1 MAPNARVSLDADLMT
16 QTVPCSVFP
25 SNSAA
30 SFSAVS
36 DSQSQPLLFSVS
48 QDGILYLLHADNSTG
63 RKPLVNLNECFGV
76 PAGAVTA
83 HATNQDNMCTIYLA
97 FSTLTTVYVVR
108 PTKTLEWMSVKAGD
122 NLASWL
128 LTGKPQTQGT
138 VKKILMAKKPDDTGY
153 PLLVIG
159 HTNSNGKSLDM
170 SHITV
175 DIASKTWEYNSL
187 LVPFA
192 EEWTYMC
199 CGYLDITFEEFHG
212 TRCLFGFQKENDETF
227 IKVVAVG
234 VPMFRPLLVAP
245 PGASAMDTFINE
257 DGHSDLLIASTE
269 GIHHCKFLAVEYP
282 SPSIPMTSN
291 LVTTDPIFTS
301 SQELRVVQTHS
312 HLSVWAENGSNDIVY
327 QQFDLTMVQ
336 KTPAVPLLTRQQGGG
351 AFAVHL
357 DPYGSQNLFAVDDKS
372 RLTRLTQDS
381 KTRLWRH
388 LPILVPSIGLNEDFT
403 SFTSHIN
410 VADSNGNAL
419 AASTVLLCSSFL
431 TDLAVNGEPL
441 AVGPEGV
448 PVLTDRRGNLTVI
461 HRVDDIAS
469 VVLTIKDAPGNPSVL
484 GQPYT
489 LNPAK
494 KVQEGLAKVT
504 DAASLK
510 SVTLP
515 DGSKLLD
522 GSPATADMIARAGTA
537 IGQLH
542 KHMQSLPCDGSL
554 QSASLKSVST
564 SNALVE
570 ASSDETLW
578 DLWHWLA
585 NGAESIEDWAV
596 NAVEGAA
603 HWVITT
609 AKGVF
614 KFVLDSITHVLKAA
628 GWVLQQ
634 VVKGVE
640 KIIQWVGF
648 LFQWDDILAT
658 HNDFVQVVNDVLG
671 CAPAAFEVLEENVEA
686 WFGHLKQSIQSLDSK
701 SKHMTQRYD
710 ATSAAALG
718 ADTGPINKATHSPG
732 ANWSFYQVEH
742 GGVGNSLTAIDK
754 SATDAINTA
763 QNDPFA
769 DIWKEIMAALKDMET
784 DLSKFWKDLTK
795 NFSSSKSF
803 SLADVFTDT
812 GIDIAVT
819 LVDFMQHIVVGFLK
833 VTDLIVSTLKTTIN
847 TPLNIP
853 LLSPLY
859 KKMTNGKE
867 LTLLDAI
874 SLLIAIPTTVMYK
887 LIHGHSPTSTS
898 SSSSPSSLLTTVEPT
913 IAYTNEITVGTN
925 STKHSGVNTVICTAG
940 GKEEGMLEKLL
951 KILGNIPKMYAPQ
964 LTIASYC
971 VNLFQT
977 CSAPGGWE
985 ELTTGPF
992 QVTKSAIGWLVSIP
1006 LPNSSPRPGLGWRFT
1021 NFGLGFITV
1030 LGCLSIDPVIRG
1042 GLGSIVS
1049 FLQLVPVSMSIYLD
1063 TSATQEEY
1071 PKRDNASLVSN
1082 TIDRLMNQVAMI
1094 LSNVC
1099 VIEMGKDPYTGI
1111 AAMAAAI
1118 VKLGAQTVSLVEEEE
1133 ERVVMYGF

>member
-25 SNSAA
+25 SDSAI

-36 DSQSQPLLFSVS
+36 DCQSKPLLFSVS
-48 QDGILYLLHADNSTG
+48 KDGILYLLHADNSTG
-63 RKPLVNLNECFGV
+63 RKPLINLNECFGI

-83 HATNQDNMCTIYLA
+83 HAAIQD
-97 FSTLTTVYVVR
+97 
-108 PTKTLEWMSVKAGD
+108 KTAGD

-128 LTGKPQTQGT
+128 LTGKPQTQDII
-138 VKKILMAKKPDDTGY
+138 KKILMAKEPDDSGY

-159 HTNSNGKSLDM
+159 HMDSNGKSLKM
-170 SHITV
+170 SHITT
-175 DIASKTWEYNSL
+175 DHASRTWEYKHDL

-192 EEWTYMC
+192 EEWTSMC
-199 CGYLDITFEEFHG
+199 CGYLDTSFGEFHG
-212 TRCLFGFQKENDETF
+212 TQCLFGLRKGTNGNIF
-227 IKVVAVG
+227 IKVAPVG
-234 VPMFRPLLVAP
+234 VPFFDPLLVAP
-245 PGASAMDTFINE
+245 PGASAMDTFTNA
-257 DGHSDLLIASTE
+257 DGHSDLLIAVTE
-269 GIHHCKFLAVEYP
+269 GIYHCKFSSVEHP
-282 SPSIPMTSN
+282 SPSLPMQGV

-301 SQELRVVQTHS
+301 SKELRVVQTDA
-312 HLSVWAENGSNDIVY
+312 HLSVWAENDSNDIVY

-351 AFAVHL
+351 AFTVHL
-357 DPYGSQNLFAVDDKS
+357 DPFTGSQNLFAVDDKS
-372 RLTRLTQDS
+372 QLTRLTQDS
-381 KTRLWRH
+381 KTRLWQH
-388 LPILVPSIGLNEDFT
+388 LPIFVPSTGLNTDFT

-441 AVGPEGV
+441 MVGPEGV

-469 VVLTIKDAPGNPSVL
+469 AVLTIKDAPGNPPVL
-484 GQPYT
+484 GQSYT

-494 KVQEGLAKVT
+494 KVQDGLATVT
-504 DAASLK
+504 DGASLK

-542 KHMQSLPCDGSL
+542 KHMQSLPCDGSI
-554 QSASLKSVST
+554 QSASLNCVST
-564 SNALVE
+564 NNTLVD
-570 ASSDETLW
+570 ASSDGTLW
-578 DLWHWLA
+578 DFWHWLA
-585 NGAESIEDWAV
+585 NGAESIEHWV
-596 NAVEGAA
+596 VHAVEDTA

-614 KFVLDSITHVLKAA
+614 TFVLDSITHVLKAA

-634 VVKGVE
+634 VVKDIE

-671 CAPAAFEVLEENVEA
+671 CAPAAFEVLEESVEV

-710 ATSAAALG
+710 ATNAAALG
-718 ADTGPINKATHSPG
+718 ANTGPINKATHSPG

-754 SATDAINTA
+754 SATDAIHTA

-769 DIWKEIMAALKDMET
+769 DIWKEITAALGDMET
-784 DLSKFWKDLTK
+784 DLSQFWKDLTK
-795 NFSSSKSF
+795 NFSNSKSF
-803 SLADVFTDT
+803 SLADVFTEA

-833 VTDLIVSTLKTTIN
+833 VTNLIVSTLKTAIN
-847 TPLNIP
+847 TPLNIL

-887 LIHGHSPTSTS
+887 LIH
-898 SSSSPSSLLTTVEPT
+898 
-913 IAYTNEITVGTN
+913 
-925 STKHSGVNTVICTAG
+925 VICTAG
-940 GKEEGMLEKLL
+940 GEEGEGTLEKLL

-971 VNLFQT
+971 ANLFQT

-985 ELTTGPF
+985 GLTTGPY
-992 QVTKSAIGWLVSIP
+992 QVTKSAIGWLISIP

-1063 TSATQEEY
+1063 ISATQEEY
-1071 PKRDNASLVSN
+1071 PKRDNVSLVSN
-1082 TIDRLMNQVAMI
+1082 TIDRIMNQVAMI